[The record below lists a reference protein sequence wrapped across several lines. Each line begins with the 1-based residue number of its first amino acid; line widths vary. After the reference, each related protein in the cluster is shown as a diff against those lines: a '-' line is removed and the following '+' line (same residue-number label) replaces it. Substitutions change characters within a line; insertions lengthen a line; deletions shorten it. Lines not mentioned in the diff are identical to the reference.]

1 MSEEQRKDEETEVE
15 GHGAFPPSTARTTSQ
30 ATRSRAT
37 VPSRPSTA
45 PTMSP
50 RTRSRATSIA
60 AARRSGTNFKGP
72 GSAGPFHLRAFGKR
86 EDRGFAARLGKYR

>member
-15 GHGAFPPSTARTTSQ
+15 GHGAFPPKYGANDEPGDEVEGHR
-30 ATRSRAT
+30 
-37 VPSRPSTA
+37 PSRPSTA

-72 GSAGPFHLRAFGKR
+72 GSAGPFHLRAGKR